1 MTEDAIPTWAIREAL
16 RRSQLREDAYQTCP
30 PFSQRLMEQLA
41 IMIAK
46 HEQQPV
52 DRATEITREAVA
64 IWHETLHLSGE
75 AEPDNELAS
84 LARRG
89 ELDDRK
95 DFIRVRQYLASL
107 LAEQSNG

>member
-64 IWHETLHLSGE
+64 IWHETDSFRGSIISDSD
-75 AEPDNELAS
+75 AARA
-84 LARRG
+84 ARRG
-89 ELDDRK
+89 DLDNRA
-95 DFIRVRQYLASL
+95 DFVRMRQYLASL
-107 LAEQSNG
+107 LAEQTDG